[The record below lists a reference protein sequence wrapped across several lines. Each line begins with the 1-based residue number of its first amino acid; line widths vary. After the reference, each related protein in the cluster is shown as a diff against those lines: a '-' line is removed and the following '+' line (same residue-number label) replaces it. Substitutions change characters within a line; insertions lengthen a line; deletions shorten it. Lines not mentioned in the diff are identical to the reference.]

1 MVYTKYSIP
10 ISLSLGVWNTNE
22 LFRIKLPF
30 NLISKSKIKCQKE
43 IISGTVNSLHV
54 KFFRNIS
61 LSLSPTLSISFSP
74 TLSPYLSPSL
84 PLSPFLSLPPS
95 LSLSLSHS
103 LQHTIG
109 FRLYSKVGLQ
119 VESVTISNPVHGRGV
134 VTAVIAWCGP
144 LVTSHANQILFTKKR
159 L

>member
-1 MVYTKYSIP
+1 MLKRDNKRNSEFFTCKVFSKH
-10 ISLSLGVWNTNE
+10 
-22 LFRIKLPF
+22 LP
-30 NLISKSKIKCQKE
+30 
-43 IISGTVNSLHV
+43 
-54 KFFRNIS
+54 
-61 LSLSPTLSISFSP
+61 LSLSHFIYLFLSHPLSLSITLPASLSF
-74 TLSPYLSPSL
+74 
-84 PLSPFLSLPPS
+84 SLPPS
-95 LSLSLSHS
+95 ISLSLSHS